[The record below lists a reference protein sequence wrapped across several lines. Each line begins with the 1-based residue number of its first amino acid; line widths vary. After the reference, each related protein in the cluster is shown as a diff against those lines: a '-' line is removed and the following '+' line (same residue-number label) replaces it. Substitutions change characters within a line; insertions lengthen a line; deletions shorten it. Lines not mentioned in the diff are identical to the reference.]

1 MLLNQGHGV
10 EMSPWKGPASCLLR
24 KFTGPGKRLIMHSRN
39 STPFPSNHQ
48 GGCLPSFT
56 KRIHYLLETS
66 YPLPTNRLPWDQIP
80 SWSFSTLVFL
90 PKVKARPKKVSLS
103 HMKGPGPPSL
113 CTLFDNSWSLCF
125 SGASSCP
132 HLLRVSP
139 HLAKTPYGHQFLQKP
154 ETPYSEVRV
163 FSSSFPFHLGKAGY
177 QCRITS
183 SCKWMEAATPLGP
196 GIMRDKIT

>member
-1 MLLNQGHGV
+1 MLSNQGHGV
-10 EMSPWKGPASCLLR
+10 EMSPWRGPASCLLG

-39 STPFPSNHQ
+39 SAPFPSNHQ

-56 KRIHYLLETS
+56 KRIHYFLETS
-66 YPLPTNRLPWDQIP
+66 SPLPTNRLPWDQIP
-80 SWSFSTLVFL
+80 SWSFSILVFL

-113 CTLFDNSWSLCF
+113 CTYLTILEAY
-125 SGASSCP
+125 ASQE
-132 HLLRVSP
+132 LLHALIFPGFPLIS
-139 HLAKTPYGHQFLQKP
+139 KTPYGHQFLQKP